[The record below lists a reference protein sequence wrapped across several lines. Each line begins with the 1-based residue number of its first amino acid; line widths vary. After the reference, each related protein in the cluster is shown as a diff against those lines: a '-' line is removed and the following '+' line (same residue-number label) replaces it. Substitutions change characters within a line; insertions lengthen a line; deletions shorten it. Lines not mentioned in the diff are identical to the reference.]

1 MPPDPMA
8 PLTDP
13 DRHGRRA
20 VWIAALITIIGA
32 GMIYADKAAEDR
44 SAFIRWRHQVLEMMA
59 GANIY
64 DEYFFPNPPIMPL
77 TLYPLMVLPPVLGAV
92 CWFAIKA
99 VLAGAAVLLCMRMV
113 RLGDRPIPSW
123 VQAMVVLLSLR
134 PIMSDLHH
142 GNNNIL
148 ILFLVTATLAAWRKG
163 YDVLAGLILAYAIAF
178 KVTPGLFLLYFAY
191 KRSWRTVGTT
201 VLGMGIFLLIIPSLF
216 LGPEFN
222 GICLGTWWNR
232 ILSPYVESDIVGP
245 QEINQSMVGV
255 LTRLMIETK
264 GGVGLYA
271 LKLHVN
277 LVAWNPKRVV
287 LGIKLLS
294 IGMLG
299 LLAWLC
305 RTRAERRDD
314 PRLFGEFALI
324 VLAMLFVSE
333 RSWKHHFVT
342 LLLPYTYLAYR
353 VGVGG
358 LSRTTRY
365 VLGGALVASALMMA
379 TTSTELGGLFAKHQG
394 HKIAQAYG
402 MFLWA
407 GVVLFIATA
416 WRVRVEGQIPAVALG
431 LQAELPPADDLGS
444 HPTAAKIYRGPHQ
457 GACPTGSPR
466 LELTSST
473 DRIVRVSFHEFKPY
487 PRMESRWIAQGWA
500 IRTSQN
506 WPGRA
511 KQMNPSNPKAR
522 RTRSATLSTE
532 TLEKREMMTGGVG
545 DTFAILPSTIKT
557 ANGHTTVSFALDP
570 KLFTDT
576 KKGNKSFVLGIDVAS
591 ASSGQPSPSSSQ

>member
-1 MPPDPMA
+1 MPPDPMGPA
-8 PLTDP
+8 NDP

-92 CWFAIKA
+92 LWFAIKA
-99 VLAGAAVLLCMRMV
+99 ALAAAAVLFCLRMV
-113 RLGDRPIPSW
+113 RLGDRPVPSW

-163 YDVLAGLILAYAIAF
+163 YDVLAGGILAYAIAF

-191 KRSWRTVGTT
+191 KRSWRTVGATA
-201 VLGMGIFLLIIPSLF
+201 LGMGVFLLLVPSLF

-222 GICLGTWWNR
+222 GVCLGTWWNR
-232 ILSPYVESDIVGP
+232 ILSPYVESDVVGS

-255 LTRLMIETK
+255 LTRLLTESK
-264 GGVGLYA
+264 GGLGRYA

-277 LVAWNPKRVV
+277 FVAWDPKLVV

-294 IGMLG
+294 VGMLG
-299 LLAWLC
+299 VLAWLC
-305 RTRAERRDD
+305 RTRSERRDD
-314 PRLFGEFALI
+314 PRLFGEYALI

-342 LLLPYTYLAYR
+342 LLLPYTYIAYR
-353 VGVGG
+353 VGVRG
-358 LSRTTRY
+358 LPGATRY
-365 VLGGALVASALMMA
+365 ALGGTLITSALMMA
-379 TTSTELGGLFAKHQG
+379 TTSTELGGLFARHQG

-416 WRVRVEGQIPAVALG
+416 WRVRVEGRIPASDLG
-431 LQAELPPADDLGS
+431 LAADRAATFPTSARPAEPG
-444 HPTAAKIYRGPHQ
+444 IYRGPHQ
-457 GACPTGSPR
+457 GLARLVRRDWCLTDSAAESP
-466 LELTSST
+466 
-473 DRIVRVSFHEFKPY
+473 
-487 PRMESRWIAQGWA
+487 
-500 IRTSQN
+500 
-506 WPGRA
+506 
-511 KQMNPSNPKAR
+511 
-522 RTRSATLSTE
+522 
-532 TLEKREMMTGGVG
+532 
-545 DTFAILPSTIKT
+545 
-557 ANGHTTVSFALDP
+557 
-570 KLFTDT
+570 
-576 KKGNKSFVLGIDVAS
+576 
-591 ASSGQPSPSSSQ
+591 

>member
-1 MPPDPMA
+1 MPPDPMPLG

-20 VWIAALITIIGA
+20 VWIAALITMIGA

-77 TLYPLMVLPPVLGAV
+77 TLYPLMALPPVTGALA
-92 CWFAIKA
+92 WFAIKA
-99 VLAGAAVLLCMRMV
+99 SLAGVAVLFCLRMV
-113 RLGDRPIPSW
+113 RLGDRPVPSW

-142 GNNNIL
+142 GNNNIY

-163 YDVLAGLILAYAIAF
+163 YDVLAGLILGYAIVF

-191 KRSWRTVGTT
+191 KRSWRTVGATL
-201 VLGMGIFLLIIPSLF
+201 VGMGLFFFVVPSLF
-216 LGPEFN
+216 LGPDFN
-222 GICLGTWWNR
+222 WLCLKTWWGR
-232 ILSPYVESDIVGP
+232 ILSPYVDSDFVGN

-255 LTRLMIETK
+255 LTRLLTEAQ
-264 GGVGLYA
+264 GGGTSRYAVKLYVNVVSWDP
-271 LKLHVN
+271 KL
-277 LVAWNPKRVV
+277 VV
-287 LGIKLLS
+287 QGIKLLS
-294 IGMLG
+294 VGMLG

-314 PRLFGEFALI
+314 PRLLGEYALI

-358 LSRTTRY
+358 LPKRDRII
-365 VLGGALVASALMMA
+365 LGGVLLASALMIA
-379 TTSTELGGLFAKHQG
+379 TTSSEMGGLFARHQG

-402 MFLWA
+402 MFFWSGLL
-407 GVVLFIATA
+407 LFIATA
-416 WRVRVEGQIPAVALG
+416 WRVRVEGAIPASELG
-431 LQAELPPADDLGS
+431 LDRSNPPEATVPATSPSIL
-444 HPTAAKIYRGPHQ
+444 RGPHQ
-457 GACPTGSPR
+457 GLARLVRSEWDSPQ
-466 LELTSST
+466 
-473 DRIVRVSFHEFKPY
+473 
-487 PRMESRWIAQGWA
+487 SR
-500 IRTSQN
+500 SKN
-506 WPGRA
+506 
-511 KQMNPSNPKAR
+511 
-522 RTRSATLSTE
+522 
-532 TLEKREMMTGGVG
+532 
-545 DTFAILPSTIKT
+545 
-557 ANGHTTVSFALDP
+557 
-570 KLFTDT
+570 
-576 KKGNKSFVLGIDVAS
+576 
-591 ASSGQPSPSSSQ
+591 

>member
-1 MPPDPMA
+1 MPPDPLG

-32 GMIYADKAAEDR
+32 GIIYADKAAEDR

-59 GANIY
+59 GENIY
-64 DEYFFPNPPIMPL
+64 DTYFFPNPPIMPL
-77 TLYPLMVLPPVLGAV
+77 TLYPLMALPPVAGALA
-92 CWFAIKA
+92 WFAIKA
-99 VLAGAAVLLCMRMV
+99 VLAGAAVLFCLRMV
-113 RLGDRPIPSW
+113 RLGDRPVPSW

-163 YDVLAGLILAYAIAF
+163 YDVLAGAILAYAIAF
-178 KVTPGLFLLYFAY
+178 KVTPGLFLIYFAY
-191 KRSWRTVGTT
+191 KRSWRTVGAT
-201 VLGMGIFLLIIPSLF
+201 VLGMGVFLLIIPSIF
-216 LGPEFN
+216 LGPQFN
-222 GICLGTWWNR
+222 GLCLGTWYNR
-232 ILSPYVESDIVGP
+232 ILGPYVDGDVVGQ

-255 LTRLMIETK
+255 LTRLLTAAKIGE
-264 GGVGLYA
+264 GRYA

-277 LVAWNPKRVV
+277 LLSLDPVLVV
-287 LGIKLLS
+287 KWIKLLS
-294 IGMLG
+294 LGMLG

-324 VLAMLFVSE
+324 VLAMLFISE

-358 LSRTTRY
+358 LSRGSRY
-365 VLGGALVASALMMA
+365 ALGGALVASALMIA
-379 TTSTELGGLFAKHQG
+379 STSTEMGGQFAHHQG

-402 MFLWA
+402 MFLWS

-416 WRVRVEGQIPAVALG
+416 WRVRVEGAIPAAALG
-431 LQAELPPADDLGS
+431 LVAEPADPGPETCG
-444 HPTAAKIYRGPHQ
+444 PTDPGILRGPHR
-457 GACPTGSPR
+457 GLAGLVRREWDVPA
-466 LELTSST
+466 ST
-473 DRIVRVSFHEFKPY
+473 AE
-487 PRMESRWIAQGWA
+487 IAA
-500 IRTSQN
+500 
-506 WPGRA
+506 
-511 KQMNPSNPKAR
+511 
-522 RTRSATLSTE
+522 
-532 TLEKREMMTGGVG
+532 
-545 DTFAILPSTIKT
+545 
-557 ANGHTTVSFALDP
+557 
-570 KLFTDT
+570 
-576 KKGNKSFVLGIDVAS
+576 
-591 ASSGQPSPSSSQ
+591 

>member
-1 MPPDPMA
+1 MPPDPLG

-77 TLYPLMVLPPVLGAV
+77 TLYPLMVLPSVAGALA
-92 CWFAIKA
+92 WFAIKA
-99 VLAGAAVLLCMRMV
+99 TLAGAAVLLCMRMV
-113 RLGDRPIPSW
+113 RLGDRPVPSW
-123 VQAMVVLLSLR
+123 VQAMVVVLSLR

-148 ILFLVTATLAAWRKG
+148 ILFLITATLAAWRKG
-163 YDVLAGLILAYAIAF
+163 YDALAGLILAYAIAF

-191 KRSWRTVGTT
+191 KRSWRTVAATG
-201 VLGMGIFLLIIPSLF
+201 VGLGLFFFVVPSLF
-216 LGPEFN
+216 LGAEFN
-222 GICLGTWWNR
+222 WECLSTWWSR
-232 ILSPYVESDIVGP
+232 ILSPYVDGDVVGQ

-255 LTRLMIETK
+255 LTRLLTESK
-264 GGVGLYA
+264 GGVGRYA
-271 LKLHVN
+271 VKLHVN
-277 LVAWNPKRVV
+277 FVSWNPKTVV
-287 LGIKLLS
+287 QWIKLLS
-294 IGMLG
+294 VAMLG

-324 VLAMLFVSE
+324 VLAMLFLSE

-358 LSRTTRY
+358 LSKRTRY
-365 VLGGALVASALMMA
+365 VLGGVLVASALMIA
-379 TTSTELGGLFAKHQG
+379 TTSTEMGGLFARHQG

-402 MFLWA
+402 MFLWS
-407 GVVLFIATA
+407 GVVLFVATA
-416 WRVRVEGQIPAVALG
+416 WRVRVEGAVPPSELG
-431 LQAELPPADDLGS
+431 LQADAPASPDRTGRPGGS
-444 HPTAAKIYRGPHQ
+444 GVLRGPHR
-457 GACPTGSPR
+457 GLARLVRRDWDSP
-466 LELTSST
+466 
-473 DRIVRVSFHEFKPY
+473 VRAE
-487 PRMESRWIAQGWA
+487 
-500 IRTSQN
+500 
-506 WPGRA
+506 
-511 KQMNPSNPKAR
+511 
-522 RTRSATLSTE
+522 
-532 TLEKREMMTGGVG
+532 
-545 DTFAILPSTIKT
+545 
-557 ANGHTTVSFALDP
+557 
-570 KLFTDT
+570 
-576 KKGNKSFVLGIDVAS
+576 
-591 ASSGQPSPSSSQ
+591 

>member
-1 MPPDPMA
+1 VPPDPLG

-20 VWIAALITIIGA
+20 VWIAALLTMIGA

-44 SAFIRWRHQVLEMMA
+44 SAFIRWRHQVLEMMD
-59 GANIY
+59 GTNIY
-64 DEYFFPNPPIMPL
+64 EKYFFPNPPIMPL
-77 TLYPLMVLPPVLGAV
+77 TLYPLMVLPPVAGALI
-92 CWFAIKA
+92 WFAIKA
-99 VLAGAAVLLCMRMV
+99 ALAGAAVMFCLRMV
-113 RLGDRPIPSW
+113 RLGDRPVPSW

-163 YDVLAGLILAYAIAF
+163 LDVLAGVILAYAIVF
-178 KVTPGLFLLYFAY
+178 KVTPGLFLLYFAS

-201 VLGMGIFLLIIPSLF
+201 VLGMGVFFLIVPSLF
-216 LGPEFN
+216 LGAEFN
-222 GICLGTWWNR
+222 ATCLATWWSR
-232 ILSPYVESDIVGP
+232 ILSPYVDGDVVGQ

-255 LTRLMIETK
+255 LTRLLTESK
-264 GGVGLYA
+264 GGVGPYA

-277 LVAWNPKRVV
+277 FVAWDSKTVV
-287 LGIKLLS
+287 QGIKLLS
-294 IGMLG
+294 LGMLG

-314 PRLFGEFALI
+314 PRLLGEFALI

-358 LSRTTRY
+358 LARSSRI
-365 VLGGALVASALMMA
+365 VLGGALVVSAVTIA
-379 TTSTELGGLFAKHQG
+379 TTSTELGGLFARHQG

-402 MFLWA
+402 MFLWS

-416 WRVRVEGQIPAVALG
+416 WRVRVEGAVPADELG
-431 LQAELPPADDLGS
+431 LGRESDAPTRVRSKPPQAELL
-444 HPTAAKIYRGPHQ
+444 RGPHR
-457 GACPTGSPR
+457 GLAR
-466 LELTSST
+466 LVRRDWDST
-473 DRIVRVSFHEFKPY
+473 VQSV
-487 PRMESRWIAQGWA
+487 
-500 IRTSQN
+500 
-506 WPGRA
+506 
-511 KQMNPSNPKAR
+511 
-522 RTRSATLSTE
+522 
-532 TLEKREMMTGGVG
+532 
-545 DTFAILPSTIKT
+545 
-557 ANGHTTVSFALDP
+557 
-570 KLFTDT
+570 
-576 KKGNKSFVLGIDVAS
+576 
-591 ASSGQPSPSSSQ
+591 